1 MATQMTPA
9 ELAAFRLNKGK
20 TTAEL
25 LKEAKDKDIRK
36 KMEGMKM
43 STDVGELPPGV
54 SMSDESKKM
63 MEDTDKGFEYAT
75 KNKRNGGAVKM
86 AKGGSVSSA
95 SKRADGCAQRGKTR
109 GKFI

>member
-75 KNKRNGGAVKM
+75 KNKRKGGAVKM
-86 AKGGSVSSA
+86 AKGGSVSA
-95 SKRADGCAQRGKTR
+95 SKRADGCAVRGKTKGR
-109 GKFI
+109 MI

>member
-43 STDVGELPPGV
+43 STDIGELPPGV

-75 KNKRNGGAVKM
+75 KNKRNGGSVKVKKM
-86 AKGGSVSSA
+86 AKGGSASS
-95 SKRADGCAQRGKTR
+95 RADGCAVRGKTKGR
-109 GKFI
+109 MI

>member
-43 STDVGELPPGV
+43 STDIGDLPPGV

-63 MEDTDKGFEYAT
+63 MEDTNKGFEYAT
-75 KNKRNGGAVKM
+75 QNKRKGGAVKM
-86 AKGGSVSSA
+86 AKGGSASS
-95 SKRADGCAQRGKTR
+95 RADGCAQRGKTR